1 MFGSLFL
8 KGLIIGIMV
17 SIPLGPIG
25 LLVIQKTV
33 NKSRIAGI
41 MSGLGVAMA
50 DSLYAVIA
58 GFSLTYIL
66 DFVKKHELT
75 FQITGAIILILLGLS
90 IYFKNPVRELKKYR
104 KKGNGHFQDLILT
117 FLLTM
122 SNPGTVFVFLA
133 VLTGS
138 GVVLSLSEPYE
149 AFFIIIGVFTG
160 GSLWWLILTS
170 AVSTFRHRFN
180 LRLLWW
186 FNKIAGVIIIL
197 IVLIV
202 AIYYLASGKLF

>member
-8 KGLIIGIMV
+8 KGLIIGVMV
-17 SIPLGPIG
+17 SVPLGPIG

-41 MSGLGVAMA
+41 MSGLGVALA
-50 DSLYAVIA
+50 DSFYAVIA

-66 DFVKKHELT
+66 DFVKKHELV
-75 FQITGAIILILLGLS
+75 FQIVGGLILILLGLS
-90 IYFKNPVRELKKYR
+90 IYFKNPVREIRNFR
-104 KKGNGHFQDLILT
+104 KKGNSSLQDLIFT
-117 FLLTM
+117 FLLTL

-138 GVVLSLSEPYE
+138 GVVLSITEPYE
-149 AFFIIIGVFTG
+149 AFFIILGVFSG
-160 GSLWWLILTS
+160 GSVWWLILTS

-197 IVLIV
+197 IVLV
-202 AIYYLASGKLF
+202 AAIYYLVV